1 MQSTLR
7 QMAKER
13 PPLEEM
19 TLRQLRRVAS
29 EYGVS
34 RYSRMRKSQLLAS
47 IQEIETSQDL
57 YSPSRN
63 IEAQE
68 AVEAT
73 KFELGQED
81 RMGGILAAVDEDLAD
96 LPAGYGESVIVLMPR
111 DPEWAYAYWDIP
123 NNHKEELRA
132 LGGQQLALRIYDVT
146 AINLDRQ
153 SPHSI
158 QEYLCDEL
166 AREWYI
172 PIPVSD
178 RDYVVDIGYR
188 TADGRWLVLAR
199 SLEVHVPPI
208 YPSDWIEDQFM
219 TIGWEEELQG
229 KTFAELAPPTRKIAV
244 LEREIY
250 NQMFDLG
257 DSTEA
262 RVAGSLFGSMQH
274 VPGSVSEV
282 PGSAQMV
289 MGSVHLVP
297 GSAQMLAEE
306 AISSYVFPSG
316 VGKWAVPTVSGLTE
330 SGVGLASGSG
340 VGLASGSGVGLASGS
355 GAGLLSGSGA
365 GLASGSGAGFL
376 SGSGAGFLS
385 GSGAG
390 LASGSGAGLAS
401 ASGVGLLSGSGAGLL
416 SASGAGFLSGSGA
429 GLLSGSG
436 AGLASG
442 SGAGLLSGSGA
453 GFLSGSGAGLASG
466 SGAGLLSG
474 SGAGFLSGS
483 GAGLA
488 SGSGMG
494 MMSGV
499 GFLSGSGAGLAS
511 GSGMGMMSG
520 AGFLSG
526 SGAGFLSGSG
536 AGLASGSGMGMMSGA
551 GFLSG
556 SGAGFL
562 SGSGVGMM
570 SGAGLASGSGVGM
583 MSGAGFLSGSG
594 AGFLSGSGA
603 GLASGSGAGMSG
615 VGFSGSIP
623 VTGPRK
629 FWLVADAELIV
640 YGATEPDAKVYIG
653 GQEIKINPDGTFRFQ
668 MSFQDG
674 LIDYPIFAIA
684 ADGEQ
689 NRAIHLKFTRET
701 PERRTNTKEEAVLEW
716 PG

>member
-1 MQSTLR
+1 
-7 QMAKER
+7 MAKER

-73 KFELGQED
+73 KFQLGQED
-81 RMGGILAAVDEDLAD
+81 RMGGILAAVDEELAD

-199 SLEVHVPPI
+199 SLEVHIPPI
-208 YPSDWIEDQFM
+208 YPSDWIEDHFM
-219 TIGWEEELQG
+219 TISWEEELQG
-229 KTFAELAPPTRKIAV
+229 KTFAELAPPARKIAV

-250 NQMFDLG
+250 NQIFELG

-262 RVAGSLFGSMQH
+262 RVAGSMFGSMQH

-282 PGSAQMV
+282 PGSAQMVPGSAQMIPGSAQMV

-330 SGVGLASGSG
+330 SG
-340 VGLASGSGVGLASGS
+340 
-355 GAGLLSGSGA
+355 AGIA
-365 GLASGSGAGFL
+365 
-376 SGSGAGFLS
+376 
-385 GSGAG
+385 
-390 LASGSGAGLAS
+390 
-401 ASGVGLLSGSGAGLL
+401 
-416 SASGAGFLSGSGA
+416 
-429 GLLSGSG
+429 
-436 AGLASG
+436 
-442 SGAGLLSGSGA
+442 
-453 GFLSGSGAGLASG
+453 
-466 SGAGLLSG
+466 
-474 SGAGFLSGS
+474 
-483 GAGLA
+483 
-488 SGSGMG
+488 
-494 MMSGV
+494 
-499 GFLSGSGAGLAS
+499 
-511 GSGMGMMSG
+511 
-520 AGFLSG
+520 
-526 SGAGFLSGSG
+526 
-536 AGLASGSGMGMMSGA
+536 
-551 GFLSG
+551 
-556 SGAGFL
+556 

-570 SGAGLASGSGVGM
+570 SGAGLASGSGVGI
-583 MSGAGFLSGSG
+583 
-594 AGFLSGSGA
+594 
-603 GLASGSGAGMSG
+603 ASGSGVGIASGSGIGIASGSG
-615 VGFSGSIP
+615 VGIASGSG
-623 VTGPRK
+623 VG
-629 FWLVADAELIV
+629 
-640 YGATEPDAKVYIG
+640 
-653 GQEIKINPDGTFRFQ
+653 
-668 MSFQDG
+668 
-674 LIDYPIFAIA
+674 IA
-684 ADGEQ
+684 SGSG
-689 NRAIHLKFTRET
+689 
-701 PERRTNTKEEAVLEW
+701 V
-716 PG
+716 GM